1 MFHSVCFSLL
11 TSLHTQHNFYIS
23 LLLPSHGEEQVAR
36 EGGVMV
42 RSVSHPG
49 ILPQLQVD
57 HIPHLQ
63 QKRSPIGGCH
73 VNGVLGSVGN
83 ANMLSVFMER
93 DCRSSSIAIRK
104 HKDIKVV
111 DPSDWSCEDP

>member
-1 MFHSVCFSLL
+1 MVLALVFEGSDASSHSK
-11 TSLHTQHNFYIS
+11 
-23 LLLPSHGEEQVAR
+23 EQVSR
-36 EGGVMV
+36 EGGVV
-42 RSVSHPG
+42 VIIVSHPG
-49 ILPQLQVD
+49 IGPQLQVD

-93 DCRSSSIAIRK
+93 DCGSSSIAIRK

-111 DPSDWSCEDP
+111 DPPDRSCEDP